1 MIGSFSMQRFV
12 ASTRPP
18 RRVSGTAGGR
28 PAGPTGPPSETV
40 KSPDRSARRMPHSR
54 GCRPLDILREARLPP
69 LPGRQN
75 RQDSIMKQTLW
86 FALAVL
92 LPAAGSA
99 QDATIIRAG
108 TLLDGRGGVQRNVTV
123 VIEGNRISRVEFGTA
138 VSPTYDLSRLTVLPG
153 LIDTHVHI
161 VSHFGKDG
169 RASNEG
175 ETPAERMLY
184 TAENAYVTLM
194 AGFTTVQSI
203 GAAADLELRAALE
216 RGVLPGP
223 RLLTSVQSLND
234 EAATADQLRAYVTEM
249 SERGA
254 DVIKFFASK
263 SIREGGTQT
272 IADDVIRAGCDAA
285 RAAGKRSWIHAHAA
299 SAVRAAAQAGC
310 FAVTHGSMV
319 TDAELKLMAER
330 GTFFEPNI
338 GLVSQNYLENKPR
351 YLGIGNY
358 DEQGFRYMEE
368 GIPRKLAMFRRAL
381 QTPGLKII
389 MGTDATAG
397 AHGQNAREI
406 VYRVNVAGQKAMEAI
421 VAATSLNAESLGM
434 HDQIGAI
441 APGMLA
447 DLIAVDGDP
456 LQDITAL
463 QRVVFVM
470 KDGRVYRNVPVRH

>member
-1 MIGSFSMQRFV
+1 M
-12 ASTRPP
+12 
-18 RRVSGTAGGR
+18 
-28 PAGPTGPPSETV
+28 
-40 KSPDRSARRMPHSR
+40 
-54 GCRPLDILREARLPP
+54 
-69 LPGRQN
+69 
-75 RQDSIMKQTLW
+75 MKRTLW
-86 FALAVL
+86 FTLAVL
-92 LPAAGSA
+92 LPAAASA
-99 QDATIIRAG
+99 QNATVIRAG

-123 VIEGNRISRVEFGTA
+123 VIEGSRIARIEFGTA
-138 VSPTYDLSRLTVLPG
+138 VTPTYDLSRLTVLPG

-203 GAAADLELRAALE
+203 GAPADVELRAALE
-216 RGVLPGP
+216 RGILPGP

-234 EAATADQLRAYVTEM
+234 ETATAEQLRAYVVEM
-249 SERGA
+249 SERSA

-272 IADDVIRAGCDAA
+272 IPDDVIRAGCDAA
-285 RAAGKRSWIHAHAA
+285 RTAGKRSWIHAHAA

-406 VYRVNVAGQKAMEAI
+406 VYRVNVAGQKPMDAI
-421 VAATSLNAESLGM
+421 VAATSLNAAALGM
-434 HDQIGAI
+434 QDRIGAI
-441 APGMLA
+441 VPGLEA

-463 QRVVFVM
+463 QRVIFVM
-470 KDGRVYRNVPVRH
+470 KGGKVYRNTAGSSANGRSGPAR